1 MGRTSS
7 ALLPLCLGAAVL
19 LAGARTAAGQ
29 APPPRVVSA
38 DGRAELT
45 DPAGDV
51 KPIVYRV
58 SQGGGPEKEVSYP
71 GLDVVKL
78 VVSSDGKAITF
89 AATLAAAPGSAAADV
104 LEFYVDADNNPKTG
118 HKEPDVKVA
127 GGMEFFGT
135 LEACLEHPS
144 FGTTCA
150 GTDNTPSGRT
160 AVVMLHKY
168 GRDWMFK
175 DALID
180 LPATGTTKEPR
191 KTPITGPLVQSSLD
205 YAALGVK
212 PGQTIRL
219 LVREACAGKVDNAGI
234 GFLPEIMLTLK

>member
-1 MGRTSS
+1 MSRTCS
-7 ALLPLCLGAAVL
+7 ALLPLCLGVAVL

-29 APPPRVVSA
+29 ASPPRVVSA
-38 DGRAELT
+38 DGRAEVT

-58 SQGGGPEKEVSYP
+58 SQGGGPEKEINYP

-104 LEFYVDADNNPKTG
+104 IEFYVDADNNPKTG
-118 HKEPDVKVA
+118 VTPPDLKT
-127 GGMEFFGT
+127 GGGVEFFGT

-150 GTDNTPSGRT
+150 DTNPSPSGRT
-160 AVVMLHKY
+160 AVVMLEKY

-191 KTPITGPLVQSSLD
+191 KTPITGPVVQSTLD
-205 YAALGVK
+205 YAVLGVK
-212 PGQTIRL
+212 PGQTIR
-219 LVREACAGKVDNAGI
+219 VVAREACAGKVDNAGI

>member
-1 MGRTSS
+1 MPTHAVVAVPCAVL
-7 ALLPLCLGAAVL
+7 ALLASVPAA
-19 LAGARTAAGQ
+19 AQT
-29 APPPRVVSA
+29 PPPVVA
-38 DGRAELT
+38 TGRAELT

-58 SQGGGPEKEVSYP
+58 SQGGGPEKEVKHP

-78 VVSSDGKAITF
+78 AVSSDGKAITF
-89 AATLAAAPGSAAADV
+89 AATLTAAPAQAAADV

-118 HKEPDVKVA
+118 VTPPGKQ
-127 GGMEFFGT
+127 GGGLEFFGT

-150 GTDNTPSGRT
+150 GTDANPSGRT
-160 AVVMLHKY
+160 AVVMLEKY
-168 GRDWMFK
+168 GSDWMSK
-175 DALID
+175 DRVID
-180 LPATGTTKEPR
+180 LPASGTTKEPH
-191 KTPITGPLVQSSLD
+191 KSPITGPLVQASLD

-219 LVREACAGKVDNAGI
+219 VVREACAGTGEQAGL
-234 GFLPEIMLTLK
+234 GFLPAIVLTLK